1 MNIVDD
7 IFTLFAQRGSAA
19 YFGETISQLEHA
31 LQTAYQADQD
41 HAPDHVV
48 VAALLHDIGHVL
60 HCRKTSRFSEW
71 MGSIRMWGQP
81 G

>member
-41 HAPDHVV
+41 HAPDHVIV
-48 VAALLHDIGHVL
+48 VHRNTFPSV
-60 HCRKTSRFSEW
+60 RKGGPSVS
-71 MGSIRMWGQP
+71 SI
-81 G
+81 